1 MISSSGIK
9 RGVAASAI
17 SALAV
22 AGLPFLASPASANH
36 ATTLDV
42 SSRDGA
48 AFDDDEFDYTP
59 TGPAAGNMGAEESD
73 IVGQINDGT
82 GNPVVGAEGVGR
94 TVNYRWVVTPF
105 DGSPAGTDSGQT
117 NSGTVVTD
125 DQGKFSIPRPVVG
138 PVGDDDGTWELFVS
152 LADNDGTGTNN
163 AVAERKA
170 LTVKAGDSTLTF
182 DETSPEQATSG
193 TSETV
198 SGSLKL
204 ADGTGLAGRSVT
216 VTYNNNGGNANI
228 VQADGTTASSR
239 TVTTDANGN
248 FSVVVQD
255 PAASPQPEENGTIS
269 AATANQTEPD
279 AGADVDNPG
288 EFTDSDPNT
297 AGNQPQQVQ
306 FIQSE
311 APTTVLISSPG
322 GTDTAGE
329 VETYTVNVKTAEGVN
344 LNNQDVTLKLDRGYF
359 TDGIPQGSVGGD
371 FGVYDNDGQT
381 ITVKT
386 DGNGNAT
393 FKVSIGRDAGFDD
406 DGLVKAI
413 ITATAGSASDTE
425 DQDWTSENP
434 LNGGAVDLVFS
445 PADVQE
451 SGVLPKAPVDDDV
464 FFDVVATDQF
474 GNVVG
479 NEPVTITDNT
489 GAADVS
495 TGTVITDYDD
505 DGDFFA
511 SADQQVD
518 QTITA
523 TWVTDTEKLAAD
535 GGDTGTA
542 PDRADGPDET
552 LTDAET
558 VNWYTVD
565 FANSTYTLTRSGGD
579 TQPVGSVV
587 TFTYTA
593 TDQNGEEISGLFV
606 EWFRSGPDEQQDGTT
621 NSAGFLGQDGRIT
634 YTFSGDEPG
643 TAVVTAI
650 GREDGFGGDEV
661 PEARRTGSVT
671 FGGGAGGG
679 GGERVAIE
687 PKLRGQNNGPAADR
701 LTVKGPRI
709 AAGASVELFKIN
721 KNNKRIFIK
730 EKTLNRDGDIRFKV
744 GDKNGSK
751 ITTYKAV
758 VKRTVDT
765 KRGSTNRKDVR

>member
-22 AGLPFLASPASANH
+22 AGLPFFASPASANH
-36 ATTLDV
+36 ARTLDV

-48 AFDDDEFDYTP
+48 AFDDDEFDYVP
-59 TGPAAGNMGAEESD
+59 TANDPANQGAEESD

-82 GNPVVGAEGVGR
+82 GNPVVGTEGAGR

-117 NSGTVVTD
+117 NAGTVVTD

-138 PVGDDDGTWELFVS
+138 PVGDDDGTWELFVT
-152 LADNDGTGTNN
+152 LADNDGAGPNN
-163 AVAERKA
+163 AVAERKV
-170 LTVKAGDSTLTF
+170 LTVKAGDSTLKY

-216 VTYNNNGGNANI
+216 VTYNNGGAPNNANI
-228 VQADGTTASSR
+228 VQADGTTGSSR

-248 FSVVVQD
+248 WSVVVQD
-255 PAASPQPEENGTIS
+255 PSASPQPEENGTINAS
-269 AATANQTEPD
+269 TADQAENGPGGADTDNPNET
-279 AGADVDNPG
+279 AGA
-288 EFTDSDPNT
+288 
-297 AGNQPQQVQ
+297 QQVQ

-311 APTTVLISSPG
+311 APATIVITPFNA

-329 VETYTVNVKTAEGVN
+329 VQDYSVNVKTAEGVN
-344 LNNQDVTLKLDRGYF
+344 LNNQNVTLTLDHGYF

-381 ITVKT
+381 ITVTT
-386 DGNGNAT
+386 DGAGNAT

-406 DGLVKAI
+406 DGDVTANIK
-413 ITATAGSASDTE
+413 ATAGSVSDTE
-425 DQDWTSENP
+425 DQFWTSDDP
-434 LNGGAVDLVFS
+434 LNGGAVALVFTTG
-445 PADVQE
+445 PLQQ
-451 SGVLPKAPVDDDV
+451 SGVLPKAPVDDSVYLDV
-464 FFDVVATDQF
+464 QVTDQF
-474 GNVVG
+474 GNAVG
-479 NEPVTITDNT
+479 GESVSISDNT
-489 GAADVS
+489 GVASFS
-495 TGTVITDYDD
+495 TDGPGDTVISDFAM
-505 DGDFFA
+505 DGDVVA
-511 SADQQVD
+511 NSDSAVD

-523 TWVTDTEKLAAD
+523 TWVTDTEVLAAD
-535 GGDTGTA
+535 GGDPGTA

-558 VNWYTVD
+558 VNWYEVD
-565 FANSTYTLTRSGGD
+565 YANSTYTLTRSGD
-579 TQPVGSVV
+579 DNQPVGSVV

-593 TDQNGEEISGLFV
+593 TDQNGEEISDLFV

-650 GREDGFGGDEV
+650 GMDAPGGDEI